1 MKKTKASAVQNT
13 SNAVMKLH
21 GMLSKLKSDT
31 AKNTGIIYAVLCF
44 FADFVKVQY
53 SAKTIHAQERF
64 FASASRHP
72 ASASRLFAGHLR

>member
-1 MKKTKASAVQNT
+1 MKKTKASAVQN
-13 SNAVMKLH
+13 SAVMKLD

-31 AKNTGIIYAVLCF
+31 AKNTGIIYAALCF